1 MSTARRTSAKRTGA
15 RRWLGLACALACSLA
30 LAQDGPSRIGY
41 VDMQRLIDDAPQM
54 RAARARLKQEFDKR
68 DVALKQDEARLAGLD
83 QRLQREATTLAAAD
97 LTLLQ
102 RQAEALRRS
111 VERTRQR
118 LREEFNSRVDQEL
131 DRTWPLINEAVAE
144 LAREQGYDLVVQSP
158 VVYVSGRIDVTD
170 RVLER
175 LKRDYS
181 QPRAEP

>member
-1 MSTARRTSAKRTGA
+1 MSAARRTSAKRTG
-15 RRWLGLACALACSLA
+15 RRWLGLACALLCSLA
-30 LAQDGPSRIGY
+30 LAQDGASRIGY
-41 VDMQRLIDDAPQM
+41 VDMQRLIDEAPQM
-54 RAARARLKQEFDKR
+54 RAARERLKQEFDKR
-68 DVALKQDEARLAGLD
+68 DVALKQEEARLAGLD
-83 QRLQREATTLAAAD
+83 QRLQREATTLAPAD
-97 LTLLQ
+97 LTVLQ

-170 RVLER
+170 RVLQRLER
-175 LKRDYS
+175 DHA